1 MVKLK
6 WKKQKQISNKV
17 SVESWSNYS
26 DLICPKII
34 NKFIDQ
40 NFLKNN
46 EFLNFLKKI
55 KENWIN
61 KLIWGDNLE
70 ILQYLLKKF
79 EEKIDLIY
87 IDPPFFTNS
96 EFYHKVFIG
105 TSNKS
110 FKKIAYNDKWN
121 NGIDSYLD
129 FIYERLCLM
138 KKLLSE
144 KGSIYVHVDWHIS
157 HYIKL
162 IMDQIFGL
170 ENFRNEIIWYYPA
183 ASAQTKRFYVRSY
196 DSILFYTKS
205 DDYIFNDDPNI
216 YMDYSKRVKNAVQKD
231 EKGYFYYRGGSHDGK
246 KLSRKV
252 YVEKKG
258 VFPRDVW
265 TKIPY
270 IRANTLE
277 YQGFSTQKPERLL
290 KRIILASSNKNS
302 IIADFFCGTGTT
314 LAVSEKLNRRWI
326 GCDLNWYAIN
336 TTIKRLLNLQHSND
350 ILNWDEFYG
359 KFSNSFEVYSFMSDE
374 HKGKIPELFLINNK
388 KTNSKKN
395 EKSNLKINV
404 NRDDN
409 RIKLSLEGYFFPY
422 FKELNKKIRTKISDW
437 KDSIDYFAV
446 DFNYNNNE
454 FVPQWISLR
463 TPKTRKMR
471 FNTGWYYYDKARKNN
486 IDILVKI
493 IDIFGFETTKK
504 VSIIL
509 RT

>member
-1 MVKLK
+1 MVNLI
-6 WKKQKQISNKV
+6 WKKEKHFSSKKP
-17 SVESWSNYS
+17 VETLLKRSEI
-26 DLICPKII
+26 ICPGIVNRFK
-34 NKFIDQ
+34 DQ
-40 NFLKNN
+40 SHLKDNWFTN
-46 EFLNFLKKI
+46 VIKQI
-55 KENWIN
+55 KENGVN

-70 ILQYLLKKF
+70 VLHYLLKNSKA
-79 EEKIDLIY
+79 KIDLIY

-110 FKKIAYNDKWN
+110 FKKVAYNDKWN
-121 NGIDSYLD
+121 NGIDSYLN
-129 FIYERLCLM
+129 FMHERLFLM
-138 KKLLSE
+138 KELLSE

-162 IMDQIFGL
+162 IMDEIFGL

-183 ASAQTKRFYVRSY
+183 ASAQTKRFFVRSY

-216 YMDYSKRVKNAVQKD
+216 YMDYSKRVQNAVKKD
-231 EKGYFYYRGGSHDGK
+231 ENGYFYYRGGSHDGK

-252 YVEKKG
+252 YLEKKG

-314 LAVSEKLNRRWI
+314 LAVSEKLNRRWM
-326 GCDLNWYAIN
+326 GCDLNWHAIK
-336 TTIKRLLNLQHSND
+336 TTITRLLDLKNSND
-350 ILNWDEFYG
+350 ILNWDEIYRE
-359 KFSNSFEVYSFMSDE
+359 SSSSFKVYSLIRNV
-374 HKGKIPELFLINNK
+374 HKGKIPEAFFNNRDTTLKRNK
-388 KTNSKKN
+388 KPQLAV
-395 EKSNLKINV
+395 NL
-404 NRDDN
+404 NRDKN
-409 RIKLSLEGYFFPY
+409 KIKLSLDNYFFPY
-422 FKELNKKIRTKISDW
+422 LELLNKKIKKKLEDW
-437 KDSIDYFAV
+437 KELIDYFAV
-446 DFNYNNNE
+446 DFNYNNDE
-454 FVPQWISLR
+454 FIPQWISYR

-471 FNTGWYYYDKARKNN
+471 FNTGWYYYEKVKKKK
-486 IDILVKI
+486 IDIVVKI

-504 VSIIL
+504 MTITL
-509 RT
+509 